1 MENLT
6 EKRIYTNFEIA
17 SSWGGINMVF
27 CNNIPNID
35 PNILKECDFLY
46 DEETDE
52 YSEVFQ
58 WYITDVSDWVKEWQE
73 KTFDIHYVYSEVLD
87 CYVMPVTHLGTSW
100 KYVPCEVFSKDW
112 AESNKELLEG

>member
-6 EKRIYTNFEIA
+6 EKRIYTNFEVA
-17 SSWGGINMVF
+17 SSWGGINMIL
-27 CNNIPNID
+27 CNNIPDID
-35 PNILKECDFLY
+35 PNIFEKCDFLY

-87 CYVMPVTHLGTSW
+87 CYVMPVTHWGTSW

-112 AESNKELLEG
+112 AESNNFLLEG